1 MRAAAL
7 FLLALADSPC
17 VAILDWGAR
26 SLMTYRSPSARV
38 RRANRT
44 QHQAT
49 CDACGAS
56 ATLSFRPSRGKPVY
70 CRPCFSVRR
79 HELSS
84 MASEN
89 TSTSCTANGQ
99 AVGTT
104 STRGPLFSGMPLKT
118 TTKAAIARMNISSP
132 TPIQEKAI
140 PSLMAGR
147 DLIGQARTGSG
158 KTLAFAVPLVR
169 AVRPVVPGDPSTCA
183 GTHP

>member
-1 MRAAAL
+1 
-7 FLLALADSPC
+7 
-17 VAILDWGAR
+17 
-26 SLMTYRSPSARV
+26 MTYRSPSARV

-104 STRGPLFSGMPLKT
+104 STRGPLFSGMPLK
-118 TTKAAIARMNISSP
+118 NHN
-132 TPIQEKAI
+132 Q
-140 PSLMAGR
+140 G
-147 DLIGQARTGSG
+147 
-158 KTLAFAVPLVR
+158 
-169 AVRPVVPGDPSTCA
+169 GDCPDEHLKSYTESKRRLFLLSWRA
-183 GTHP
+183 GT